1 MSRPAFV
8 QPRAGTASQVNKA
21 ARRLAQLRAEL
32 LEGVEPRRDQI
43 AQSIA
48 DMGLVE
54 GWRELHAA
62 PLRATSA
69 NLRHYVRPRSSNASA
84 NVSVT
89 QRLKKFST
97 ILDKLDRYPKMQLT
111 RMEDVGGVRAILP
124 SQHAADEVARR
135 LRKNWTVHR
144 FRDYVR
150 DPKLRATAPCTS
162 LWSRRG

>member
-1 MSRPAFV
+1 
-8 QPRAGTASQVNKA
+8 VNKA
-21 ARRLAQLRAEL
+21 ARRLALLRSEL
-32 LEGVEPRRDQI
+32 LAGIQLDADNG
-43 AQSIA
+43 AQAII

-69 NLRHYVRPRSSNASA
+69 NLRHYVRPRSAKASA

-97 ILDKLDRYPKMQLT
+97 ILDKLNRYPKMQLS

-124 SQHAADEVARR
+124 AKGRPTRSPGVYV
-135 LRKNWTVHR
+135 KIGR
-144 FRDYVR
+144 FI
-150 DPKLRATAPCTS
+150 ATATMSATPSHPAIGRCT
-162 LWSRRG
+162 